1 MFQRQFNLFGEDY
14 CHRALLQHLDRA
26 IFGQPVGDQLLT
38 LERINLFTQAGQAH
52 CFAGGDKGKG
62 QAGFVFGRH
71 LQTQSAR
78 STILNRPPIKKA
90 RGTITATMASATLA
104 PCSLTIIIKLAKQG
118 MNRVIV
124 IMPTTA

>member
-38 LERINLFTQAGQAH
+38 LERINFIAKAGQAH
-52 CFAGGDKGKG
+52 RFAGGDEGKG

-104 PCSLTIIIKLAKQG
+104 PCSLIIIIKLAKQG
-118 MNRVIV
+118 MNRVMV

>member
-26 IFGQPVGDQLLT
+26 VFSQPVGDQLLA
-38 LERINLFTQAGQAH
+38 LERINFFTQAFQAYR
-52 CFAGGDKGKG
+52 CAGGDKGKW
-62 QAGFVFGRH
+62 QAGFVFGGH
-71 LQTQSAR
+71 LQIHSAR

-90 RGTITATMASATLA
+90 SGTITATMASATLA
-104 PCSLTIIIKLAKQG
+104 PCSLIIIIKLAKQG
-118 MNRVIV
+118 MNRVMV